1 MLFAVHISDGVLTAP
16 WWLGG
21 YVAAALLLGLSAWR
35 VRDEEIPRIS
45 LLTAAFFV
53 VSLIHVRVGPTSVH
67 LLMNGLV
74 GIVLGPRAALAIFCG
89 LFLQYCFVSHGG
101 LQSLGVNS
109 CVMTFPALLT
119 WLLFRG
125 SQRVPWLPL
134 PFFRTL
140 LVMVS
145 AVTWILGLTFC
156 AALLWDNSLTDVAS
170 LKMDAAWACTIHPVT
185 LAIATAGGLAAAWA
199 ERWLENAPE
208 FPLGLLLGE
217 LAVLASVG
225 LNCAVLIL
233 GGEQYW
239 PVPPLVLLVAHLPI
253 AILEGVVLGFT
264 LGFLAKVKPELLG
277 MAAPRVVTAAPR
289 TAESLA
295 ASHSP

>member
-1 MLFAVHISDGVLTAP
+1 MLWAVHISDGVLTAS
-16 WWLGG
+16 WWLSG
-21 YVAAALLLGLSAWR
+21 YGAAGLLLVLSAWR

-74 GIVLGPRAALAIFCG
+74 GIILGPRAALAIFCG

-109 CVMTFPALLT
+109 CVMTLPALLT

-125 SQRVPWLPL
+125 CQRVSWLRYPI
-134 PFFRTL
+134 FRAL
-140 LVMVS
+140 LVIVS
-145 AVTWILGLTFC
+145 AATWILGLTFC
-156 AALLWDNSLTDVAS
+156 AALLWDNSLPDLAS
-170 LKMDAAWACTIHPVT
+170 LKWDAAWARTIHPIT
-185 LAIATAGGLAAAWA
+185 LAAAATGALAAAWA
-199 ERWLENAPE
+199 ERRLENAPE

-217 LAVLASVG
+217 VAVLASVG
-225 LNCAVLIL
+225 LNCAALIL

-239 PVPPLVLLVAHLPI
+239 PVPPLALLVAHLPI
-253 AILEGVVLGFT
+253 ALLEGIVLGFT
-264 LGFLAKVKPELLG
+264 LGFLVRVKPELLG
-277 MAAPRVVTAAPR
+277 IESPPAGAAPHRPDPIAVSRSV
-289 TAESLA
+289 
-295 ASHSP
+295 